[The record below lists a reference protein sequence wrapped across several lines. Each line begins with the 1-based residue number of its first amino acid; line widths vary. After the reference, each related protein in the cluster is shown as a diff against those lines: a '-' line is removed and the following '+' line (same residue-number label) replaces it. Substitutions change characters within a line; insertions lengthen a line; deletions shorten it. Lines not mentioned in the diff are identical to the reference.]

1 MKRDRG
7 KTGELRKGDLKHEIL
22 LLSHSYS
29 LREQN
34 RPFNSKTNSVV
45 GNVYGGFIV
54 LHSFY
59 QSDMKNLYKNRKTS
73 R

>member
-1 MKRDRG
+1 MG
-7 KTGELRKGDLKHEIL
+7 KTGELRKGDLKRGEIL
-22 LLSHSYS
+22 LFSHSYS
-29 LREQN
+29 LRAQN

-54 LHSFY
+54 LHSSY
-59 QSDMKNLYKNRKTS
+59 QSDMKIFYKNRKTS